1 MLGTGAARH
10 GLCGGLAWPVGVGW
24 GGGGRRR
31 RGGRG
36 ADSHRPSPV
45 SPTTLPRR
53 PTPRILRPNPGLPTP
68 QQCQVNPAIKC
79 PHVALVVGEDGP
91 HGPDIPSFYVL
102 ASDRPDEPLCGKSM
116 SSAWEAAIQR
126 IRRACPGAY
135 APDTV
140 VSGPMHFGMADPGK
154 GARLFAFTWGRGSGM
169 GGVEGVRWGGGGDDG
184 HGRED
189 GQGR

>member
-1 MLGTGAARH
+1 M
-10 GLCGGLAWPVGVGW
+10 
-24 GGGGRRR
+24 
-31 RGGRG
+31 
-36 ADSHRPSPV
+36 
-45 SPTTLPRR
+45 
-53 PTPRILRPNPGLPTP
+53 
-68 QQCQVNPAIKC
+68 
-79 PHVALVVGEDGP
+79 GEDGP

-169 GGVEGVRWGGGGDDG
+169 GGVEGVRWGGGGTMGTGERMGRGDRMGRG
-184 HGRED
+184 HPRGLR
-189 GQGR
+189 RACS